1 MKPTT
6 LIAVTPRNGFPDRA
20 GRLRGSRPGTS
31 PLPRRPTPRA
41 PRPLRAKTP
50 LEAKHALFDETN
62 VRTSNTSPTGAAFLA
77 GLEAAGFAAD
87 TLEVT
92 TDVTSVGLKAPS
104 IQFAALVD
112 STCLIGQ
119 YGPDGTGYRSITAA
133 PIATG
138 RCLIGAPG
146 GPSA

>member
-1 MKPTT
+1 MKATT
-6 LIAVTPRNGFPDRA
+6 LIALLLGTGSLIGLAGCTTPVPEEPIA
-20 GRLRGSRPGTS
+20 TPTYTVS
-31 PLPRRPTPRA
+31 PAPTA
-41 PRPLRAKTP
+41 AKTP

-62 VRTSNTSPTGAAFLA
+62 LRTSNTSPTGAAFLA

-92 TDVTSVGLKAPS
+92 TDVTSVRLKAPS
-104 IQFAALVD
+104 IQVAALVG

>member
-6 LIAVTPRNGFPDRA
+6 LIAVLLGTGSLIGLAGCATPALEEPVA
-20 GRLRGSRPGTS
+20 M
-31 PLPRRPTPRA
+31 PTQSASRA
-41 PRPLRAKTP
+41 PSPAKTP

-62 VRTSNTSPTGAAFLA
+62 LHTSNTSPSGAAFLA

-92 TDVTSVGLKAPS
+92 TDVTSARLEAPS

-133 PIATG
+133 PIAAG

>member
-1 MKPTT
+1 MKTTT
-6 LIAVTPRNGFPDRA
+6 LIAVLLGTGSLIGLAGCAAPVPEEPIATPA
-20 GRLRGSRPGTS
+20 YSAS
-31 PLPRRPTPRA
+31 PAPTPT
-41 PRPLRAKTP
+41 KTP
-50 LEAKHALFDETN
+50 LGVKHALFDETN
-62 VRTSNTSPTGAAFLA
+62 LRTSNTSPTGAAFLA

-92 TDVTSVGLKAPS
+92 TDVTSVGLKSPS

-119 YGPDGTGYRSITAA
+119 YGPNGTGYRSITAA
-133 PIATG
+133 PISTG

>member
-1 MKPTT
+1 MKATT
-6 LIAVTPRNGFPDRA
+6 LIAALLGTVSLIGLAGCAAPVPEEPIATPTH
-20 GRLRGSRPGTS
+20 SVS
-31 PLPRRPTPRA
+31 PA
-41 PRPLRAKTP
+41 PPPAKTP

-62 VRTSNTSPTGAAFLA
+62 LRTSNTSPTGAAFLA

-92 TDVTSVGLKAPS
+92 TDVTSVRLKAPS
-104 IQFAALVD
+104 IQFAAIVD

-119 YGPDGTGYRSITAA
+119 YGPDGTGYRSIATA

>member
-1 MKPTT
+1 MKATT
-6 LIAVTPRNGFPDRA
+6 LIAVLLGTGFLIGLAGCATPVPEEPIA
-20 GRLRGSRPGTS
+20 TPTHSVS
-31 PLPRRPTPRA
+31 PAPTP
-41 PRPLRAKTP
+41 AKTP

-62 VRTSNTSPTGAAFLA
+62 LRTSNISPTGAAFLA

-87 TLEVT
+87 TLEAT
-92 TDVTSVGLKAPS
+92 TDVTSARLKAPS

>member
-1 MKPTT
+1 MRATT
-6 LIAVTPRNGFPDRA
+6 VIAVLLATGSLIGLAGCAAPAGEEPIATPTHSVSSA
-20 GRLRGSRPGTS
+20 
-31 PLPRRPTPRA
+31 PTP
-41 PRPLRAKTP
+41 AKTP

-62 VRTSNTSPTGAAFLA
+62 LRTSRTSPTGAAFLT
-77 GLEAAGFAAD
+77 GLEAAGFPTD

-92 TDVTSVGLKAPS
+92 TDVTSARLKAPS

-133 PIATG
+133 PIANG
-138 RCLIGAPG
+138 RCLIGVPG

>member
-1 MKPTT
+1 MKATT
-6 LIAVTPRNGFPDRA
+6 LIAVLLGTGTLIGLAGCAAPAPEEPVATPTHSA
-20 GRLRGSRPGTS
+20 S
-31 PLPRRPTPRA
+31 RA
-41 PRPLRAKTP
+41 PSPAKTP

-62 VRTSNTSPTGAAFLA
+62 LHTSNTSPSGAAFLA

-92 TDVTSVGLKAPS
+92 TDVTSARLKAPS